1 MARLLTVTQTCRM
14 QNRHP
19 LDYLNSA
26 IRSHRLAQP
35 APSLLKNSRPAW
47 CSRSR
52 RAMYCGSMRLN
63 FERSVSAA

>member
-1 MARLLTVTQTCRM
+1 MARLQTVTQTCRM

-35 APSLLKNSRPAW
+35 APSLLKNSRPA
-47 CSRSR
+47 
-52 RAMYCGSMRLN
+52 
-63 FERSVSAA
+63 